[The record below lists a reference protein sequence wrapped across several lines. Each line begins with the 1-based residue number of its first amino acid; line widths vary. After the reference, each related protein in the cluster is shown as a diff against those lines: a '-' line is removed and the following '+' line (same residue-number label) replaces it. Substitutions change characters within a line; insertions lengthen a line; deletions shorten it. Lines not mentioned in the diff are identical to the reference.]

1 MLAEPTTKP
10 THPPAGWTTAPTSA
24 LASGSSDRTA
34 LLVLGAATVT
44 TGLLAGLYYGY
55 ACSVMPGLAR
65 ADDRTLVDGMQR
77 INEVI
82 QNPVFFATFM
92 GSPLLNAATWWIERR
107 SGRRDAARW
116 ALAGLGLATLGFL
129 ITAALNIPLNDQ
141 LDRAGDP
148 GRITDLAGV
157 RHDFLVPWSVW
168 NAVRAVA
175 TTGAFTCLVAA
186 LHHRRGRTPAA
197 S

>member
-10 THPPAGWTTAPTSA
+10 THPPASWTSA
-24 LASGSSDRTA
+24 AVAASRDRTA
-34 LLVLGAATVT
+34 VLVLGAATVT

-65 ADDRTLVDGMQR
+65 ADDRTLVDGMQQ

-92 GSPLLNAATWWIERR
+92 GAPLLNAATWWIERR
-107 SGRRDAARW
+107 AGRRDAARW
-116 ALAGLGLATLGFL
+116 ALIGLGLSTLGFL
-129 ITAALNIPLNDQ
+129 ITAAFNIPLNNQ

-148 GRITDLAGV
+148 SRIADLAAV
-157 RHDFLVPWSVW
+157 RHNFLVPWSIW
-168 NAVRAVA
+168 NVLRAVA
-175 TTGAFTCLVAA
+175 TTGALGCLVAA
-186 LHHRRGRTPAA
+186 LHRRSERTTPAP
-197 S
+197 